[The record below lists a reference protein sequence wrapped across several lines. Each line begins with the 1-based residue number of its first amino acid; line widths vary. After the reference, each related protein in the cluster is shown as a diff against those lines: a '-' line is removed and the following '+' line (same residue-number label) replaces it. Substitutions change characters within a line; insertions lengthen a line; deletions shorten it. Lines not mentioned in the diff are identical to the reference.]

1 MILYNQNKHLNQT
14 IECEDIEILKAG
26 KNLRFWNIYARFYLT
41 IRSVGDRISKFLV
54 GEDDFL
60 LLVFVFHN
68 FTFSC

>member
-1 MILYNQNKHLNQT
+1 MRRHRNLESQQKLAILEYF
-14 IECEDIEILKAG
+14 CP
-26 KNLRFWNIYARFYLT
+26 FYLT

-68 FTFSC
+68 FTF